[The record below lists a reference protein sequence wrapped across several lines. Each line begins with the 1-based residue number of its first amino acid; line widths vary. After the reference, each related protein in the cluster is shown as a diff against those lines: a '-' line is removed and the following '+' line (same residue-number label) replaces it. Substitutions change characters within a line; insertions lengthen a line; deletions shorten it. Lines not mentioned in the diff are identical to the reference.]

1 MPIHTPGRRAGS
13 GAALRS
19 AKKAMS
25 GKSGKSLFASLNL
38 TSMVD
43 FMTVVVIFLLM
54 QFSAS
59 GEILFMQKDIRLPD
73 AASGGELER
82 VPVVAISADSITMEG
97 AIVTSLSAVARGR
110 GHPRTPEQAGS
121 GPQLLDGDQSGQ
133 TLRSQDHR
141 PGRSG
146 RRLQVHP
153 PRDGHLYGRPVQQ
166 PDVRHPARRSG
177 GPCGRGRVI
186 LPGLL

>member
-97 AIVTSLSAVARGR
+97 AIVTSLSQLPEGEVIPELQSKLDQARNSWTATNPGKPFDHKIIVQADQDVAFKYIRRVMVTCTVGQYNNLMFATR
-110 GHPRTPEQAGS
+110 RV
-121 GPQLLDGDQSGQ
+121 GPAA
-133 TLRSQDHR
+133 
-141 PGRSG
+141 
-146 RRLQVHP
+146 
-153 PRDGHLYGRPVQQ
+153 
-166 PDVRHPARRSG
+166 PAAAAE
-177 GPCGRGRVI
+177 
-186 LPGLL
+186 